1 MPNNLFAYTNCRLTK
16 MPGAMRPLKY
26 LILQASV
33 RTGRASLAVPRG
45 LNSEL
50 VLFLF
55 FDRLAD
61 RIQDEQEIARSR
73 NLSE

>member
-1 MPNNLFAYTNCRLTK
+1 
-16 MPGAMRPLKY
+16 MPGAMRSLKY

-33 RTGRASLAVPRG
+33 RTPGHLSLRLRG
-45 LNSEL
+45 PNSEL

-55 FDRLAD
+55 FDRLTD
-61 RIQDEQEIARSR
+61 RIQYEQEIARSR

>member
-1 MPNNLFAYTNCRLTK
+1 VPNTSIAYTKCRLTK

-33 RTGRASLAVPRG
+33 RTRRASSPRPQG
-45 LNSEL
+45 LDSEL
-50 VLFLF
+50 VLFF
-55 FDRLAD
+55 FDRLTD
-61 RIQDEQEIARSR
+61 RIQYEQEVARSR